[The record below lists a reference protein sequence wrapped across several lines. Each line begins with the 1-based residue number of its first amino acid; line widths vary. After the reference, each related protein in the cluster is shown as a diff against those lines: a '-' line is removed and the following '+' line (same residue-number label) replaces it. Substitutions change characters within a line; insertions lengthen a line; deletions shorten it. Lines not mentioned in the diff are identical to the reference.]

1 MAKNNNAPAKAGA
14 TPEELEAQRLAAE
27 SKAKEESEKAE
38 AEAKAKEEAE
48 KAEAEA
54 KAKEEAEKAEVS
66 NEAEVIPSNI
76 FVAEDGTQVEFAVKH
91 FIFGKRKYTVEE
103 AVAEIPE
110 GLQELYERKSFIFKK
125 V

>member
-1 MAKNNNAPAKAGA
+1 MSKDKNAPAKAGA
-14 TPEELEAQRLAAE
+14 TSKEVVETPVVETEAVVV
-27 SKAKEESEKAE
+27 
-38 AEAKAKEEAE
+38 
-48 KAEAEA
+48 
-54 KAKEEAEKAEVS
+54 AEVV

>member
-1 MAKNNNAPAKAGA
+1 MAKGNNAPATAGA
-14 TPEELEAQRLAAE
+14 T
-27 SKAKEESEKAE
+27 SKEVVETPVIE
-38 AEAKAKEEAE
+38 AEI
-48 KAEAEA
+48 
-54 KAKEEAEKAEVS
+54 V

-91 FIFGKRKYTVEE
+91 FIHAKRKYTVEE

-110 GLQELYERKSFIFKK
+110 VLQEFYERNSFIFKK

>member
-1 MAKNNNAPAKAGA
+1 MGKDKNAPSTEGA
-14 TPEELEAQRLAAE
+14 ASKEVVETPVV
-27 SKAKEESEKAE
+27 E
-38 AEAKAKEEAE
+38 AEVVV
-48 KAEAEA
+48 
-54 KAKEEAEKAEVS
+54 AEVS

-91 FIFGKRKYTVEE
+91 FIYGKRKYTVEE

-110 GLQELYERKSFIFKK
+110 GLQELYDRKSFIFKK

>member
-1 MAKNNNAPAKAGA
+1 MAKNSNAPAEAGA
-14 TPEELEAQRLAAE
+14 TSKEVVETPVVETPVVETPVVEAQI
-27 SKAKEESEKAE
+27 
-38 AEAKAKEEAE
+38 
-48 KAEAEA
+48 
-54 KAKEEAEKAEVS
+54 V

-91 FIFGKRKYTVEE
+91 FIHARRKYTVEE

-110 GLQELYERKSFIFKK
+110 ILQELYERNSFIFKK

>member
-1 MAKNNNAPAKAGA
+1 MGKNSNAPAKAGA
-14 TPEELEAQRLAAE
+14 T
-27 SKAKEESEKAE
+27 SKEVVETPVVETPVVENTEVVE
-38 AEAKAKEEAE
+38 AEI
-48 KAEAEA
+48 
-54 KAKEEAEKAEVS
+54 V

-91 FIFGKRKYTVEE
+91 FIHARKKYTVEE

-110 GLQELYERKSFIFKK
+110 ILQELYDRKSFIFKK

>member
-1 MAKNNNAPAKAGA
+1 MGKGNNAPSKEGA
-14 TPEELEAQRLAAE
+14 T
-27 SKAKEESEKAE
+27 SKEIIETPVIE
-38 AEAKAKEEAE
+38 AE
-48 KAEAEA
+48 
-54 KAKEEAEKAEVS
+54 VV

-91 FIFGKRKYTVEE
+91 FIYGKRKYTVEE

-110 GLQELYERKSFIFKK
+110 ALQELYDRKSFIFKK

>member
-1 MAKNNNAPAKAGA
+1 MTKGNNAPATAGA
-14 TPEELEAQRLAAE
+14 TSKEVEETPVV
-27 SKAKEESEKAE
+27 E
-38 AEAKAKEEAE
+38 AEI
-48 KAEAEA
+48 
-54 KAKEEAEKAEVS
+54 V

-91 FIFGKRKYTVEE
+91 FIHAKRKYTVEE

-110 GLQELYERKSFIFKK
+110 VLQEFYERNSFIFKK

>member
-1 MAKNNNAPAKAGA
+1 MAKGNNAPATAGA
-14 TPEELEAQRLAAE
+14 TSKEVVETPVVQETQAVEETTVV
-27 SKAKEESEKAE
+27 E
-38 AEAKAKEEAE
+38 AEI
-48 KAEAEA
+48 
-54 KAKEEAEKAEVS
+54 V

-91 FIFGKRKYTVEE
+91 FIHAKRKYTVEE

-110 GLQELYERKSFIFKK
+110 VLQEFYERNSFIFKK

>member
-1 MAKNNNAPAKAGA
+1 MGKNSNAASSEAA
-14 TPEELEAQRLAAE
+14 TSNEVVETAVVEAE
-27 SKAKEESEKAE
+27 VVEVPAE
-38 AEAKAKEEAE
+38 ANQDEAE
-48 KAEAEA
+48 IT
-54 KAKEEAEKAEVS
+54 
-66 NEAEVIPSNI
+66 NEAEVIHSNI
-76 FVAEDGTQVEFAVKH
+76 FVAEDGTQVEFAVQH

>member
-1 MAKNNNAPAKAGA
+1 MGKDKNAPATAGA
-14 TPEELEAQRLAAE
+14 TSKEVVETPVFAPEVVQEPL
-27 SKAKEESEKAE
+27 
-38 AEAKAKEEAE
+38 
-48 KAEAEA
+48 
-54 KAKEEAEKAEVS
+54 VVVT

-110 GLQELYERKSFIFKK
+110 GLQELYNRKSFIFKK

>member
-1 MAKNNNAPAKAGA
+1 MEKKKNAPANAGA
-14 TPEELEAQRLAAE
+14 T
-27 SKAKEESEKAE
+27 SKEVVETPVVETPVIENTEVVKAE
-38 AEAKAKEEAE
+38 I
-48 KAEAEA
+48 
-54 KAKEEAEKAEVS
+54 V

-91 FIFGKRKYTVEE
+91 FIHARKKYTVEE

-110 GLQELYERKSFIFKK
+110 ILQELYDRKSFIFKK

>member
-1 MAKNNNAPAKAGA
+1 MGKAKNAPSTEGA
-14 TPEELEAQRLAAE
+14 T
-27 SKAKEESEKAE
+27 SKEVVETPVVE
-38 AEAKAKEEAE
+38 AEVVEASEVKTEEVVVAK
-48 KAEAEA
+48 
-54 KAKEEAEKAEVS
+54 VS

-110 GLQELYERKSFIFKK
+110 GLQELYDRKSFIFKK

>member
-1 MAKNNNAPAKAGA
+1 MGKDKNAPSTEGA
-14 TPEELEAQRLAAE
+14 T
-27 SKAKEESEKAE
+27 SKEVVETPVVETPVVETTVVE
-38 AEAKAKEEAE
+38 AEVVE
-48 KAEAEA
+48 
-54 KAKEEAEKAEVS
+54 AEVS

-110 GLQELYERKSFIFKK
+110 GLQELYDRKSFIFKK